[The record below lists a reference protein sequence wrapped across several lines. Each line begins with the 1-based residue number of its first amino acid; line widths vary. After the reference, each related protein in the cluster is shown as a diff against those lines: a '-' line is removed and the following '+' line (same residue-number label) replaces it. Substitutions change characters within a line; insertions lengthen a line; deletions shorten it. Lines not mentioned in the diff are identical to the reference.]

1 MYFSKIF
8 SVCSLST
15 YFGNL
20 KEAPGID
27 RGRGVTA
34 LLQLSHALPVTGRS
48 LVMAY
53 NLITR
58 GACQRFSL
66 WSFSLDWFLTE
77 HLQVFPLFDGESHGC
92 RWRLS
97 FLTIPKSPF
106 LRGKLWNSQRI
117 LLGGFIYLP
126 RFFHQKNGGCSH
138 HDIHTCIC
146 LSMISLACSFK
157 CFLFPM
163 FNFRSCPQVD
173 LIPKPFHVFGGTK
186 PWRGSSF
193 FWKTPGGEK
202 GMTLTVHPHWGVGN
216 GQRFLKRRRWLPRFF
231 SQFGLWCG
239 AMIAMHIAMVWL
251 S

>member
-66 WSFSLDWFLTE
+66 WSFSLDWFLNI
-77 HLQVFPLFDGESHGC
+77 C
-92 RWRLS
+92 R
-97 FLTIPKSPF
+97 FSPY
-106 LRGKLWNSQRI
+106 LMGK
-117 LLGGFIYLP
+117 
-126 RFFHQKNGGCSH
+126 
-138 HDIHTCIC
+138 
-146 LSMISLACSFK
+146 
-157 CFLFPM
+157 
-163 FNFRSCPQVD
+163 
-173 LIPKPFHVFGGTK
+173 
-186 PWRGSSF
+186 
-193 FWKTPGGEK
+193 
-202 GMTLTVHPHWGVGN
+202 
-216 GQRFLKRRRWLPRFF
+216 
-231 SQFGLWCG
+231 
-239 AMIAMHIAMVWL
+239 AMVAGDDCPF
-251 S
+251 